1 MVQKQL
7 LQKMRWNQRKADVF
21 FAYLLLLPAMLV
33 LAIVVFYPILK
44 GIVMSFCDYTF
55 FTLNNPQWN
64 NFGNYENL
72 FKGGMLFIYLKNTAI
87 YAGGTVLIE
96 FILAMSIALL
106 LNSHIGGQKFL
117 RGAFLL
123 PWTIPTVVVSILW
136 AWLFQPQFGL
146 VNFFLR
152 SLKILGE
159 ETIQWLVN
167 PKLAMSSIM
176 IATVW
181 KLSPYMI
188 VMILAGLQGVRTDLL
203 EAAALDGASKV
214 QVFMF
219 VTLPSIK
226 PVLATTIVVAVLNA
240 FQHFTIIN
248 NMTAGGPLNAT
259 TTLSIAA
266 YKSAFLKYDMGT
278 GSAIGVI
285 WLIILAVLTCIYNVK
300 SKRFDE

>member
-1 MVQKQL
+1 M
-7 LQKMRWNQRKADVF
+7 
-21 FAYLLLLPAMLV
+21 LLLPAMLV
-33 LAIVVFYPILK
+33 LGIVVFYPIFK
-44 GIVMSFCDYTF
+44 GIVMSFYDYTF
-55 FTLNNPQWN
+55 FTLHNPKWN
-64 NFGNYENL
+64 NFANYANL
-72 FKGGMLFIYLKNTAI
+72 FKNGMLFVYLKNTAV
-87 YAGGTVLIE
+87 YAGGSVLIE
-96 FILAMSIALL
+96 FIIAMSIALL
-106 LNSHIGGQKFL
+106 LNSRIAGRNFL

-123 PWTIPTVVVSILW
+123 PWTVPTVVVSILW

-152 SLKILGE
+152 SFKIIGE
-159 ETIQWLVN
+159 GTIQWLAN
-167 PKLAMSSIM
+167 PKLAMVSIM

-181 KLSPYMI
+181 KLTPYMI
-188 VMILAGLQGVRTDLL
+188 VMILAGLQSVRTDLL
-203 EAAALDGASKV
+203 EAAALDGASRA
-214 QVFMF
+214 QVFAA
-219 VTLPSIK
+219 VTLPAIK

-266 YKSAFLKYDMGT
+266 YKSAFQKYDMGT

-285 WLIILAVLTCIYNVK
+285 RLIILAALTCVYNVK

>member
-1 MVQKQL
+1 MAQKQL
-7 LQKMRWNQRKADVF
+7 LQKKRWNQRKADAF
-21 FAYLLLLPAMLV
+21 FAYLLLLPAMFV

-55 FTLNNPQWN
+55 FTLHNPQWN
-64 NFGNYENL
+64 NFGNYANL
-72 FKGGMLFIYLKNTAI
+72 FKGGMLFLYLKNTAI

-96 FILAMSIALL
+96 FVLAMSIALL
-106 LNSHIGGQKFL
+106 LNSRIVGRKFL

-123 PWTIPTVVVSILW
+123 PWTVPTVVVSILW

-152 SLKILGE
+152 SLTILGE

-167 PKLAMSSIM
+167 PNLAMASIM

-181 KLSPYMI
+181 KLTPYMI
-188 VMILAGLQGVRTDLL
+188 VMILAGLQSVRTDLL
-203 EAAALDGASKV
+203 EAAALDGASKTR
-214 QVFMF
+214 VFMS

-285 WLIILAVLTCIYNVK
+285 WLIILAVLTCVYNVK